1 MVAID
6 ETTVN
11 PNNGVRMKTYEKS
24 MLNSVFYSDKQNR
37 LEDYFKSVT
46 HFFTPEF
53 ISHGDSVL
61 DIGGASGGF
70 LTAINAEVNRIRGT
84 VIDPDPRAV
93 ELGYDAFHEIEFI
106 EGEFPEAVPQYRK
119 FDIVS
124 MQALLPQIPD
134 WKSMLLQMAGVSMKY
149 INVMMIL
156 RLSGTTVVDKDV
168 SYVYYFDTG
177 VRVHQVVHNIYEFV
191 NFLSIGEMRAKKI
204 QIYGYHTPYSG
215 DNFRC
220 LPNSEQVKANAMIE
234 LWDEE
239 ENPFRM
245 GAAHDKG
252 KGNEKYVFYRP
263 EVEIIIDDEKFNFP

>member
-1 MVAID
+1 M
-6 ETTVN
+6 
-11 PNNGVRMKTYEKS
+11 GVRMKAYDKS
-24 MLNSVFYSDKQNR
+24 ILNSVFYSDKQNR

-46 HFFTPEF
+46 HFFTRKFVWP
-53 ISHGDSVL
+53 GDSVL

-70 LTAINAEVNRIRGT
+70 LTAIDAEVDRIRGT
-84 VIDPDPRAV
+84 VVDPDPRAV
-93 ELGYDAFHEIEFI
+93 ALGRDTFPEIEFI
-106 EGEFPEAVPQYRK
+106 LGEFPAAVPIYRK

-134 WKSMLLQMAGVSMKY
+134 WKSMLLQMAGVAKKY

-156 RLSGTTVVDKDV
+156 RLSGTTVVDRDV

-191 NFLSIGEMRAKKI
+191 NFLSIAEMRAKKI

>member
-1 MVAID
+1 M
-6 ETTVN
+6 
-11 PNNGVRMKTYEKS
+11 TYKDS
-24 MLNSVFYSDKQNR
+24 MLNSVFYNEKKRSMG
-37 LEDYFKSVT
+37 DYFKSVT

-70 LTAINAEVNRIRGT
+70 LTAIDAEVNRIRGT
-84 VIDPDPRAV
+84 VIDPDPRSV
-93 ELGYDAFHEIEFI
+93 ELGYDAFHGIEFI
-106 EGEFPEAVPQYRK
+106 EGEFPEAMSSNRK

-134 WKSMLLQMAGVSMKY
+134 WKSMLLQMARVSKKY
-149 INVMMIL
+149 INVLMIL

-177 VRVHQVVHNIYEFV
+177 TRVHQVIHNIYEFI
-191 NFLSIGEMRAKKI
+191 NFLSIAEMRAKKI

-220 LPNSEQVKANAMIE
+220 IPNSEQVKANVMIE

-245 GAAHDKG
+245 GAFHDKG
-252 KGNEKYVFYRP
+252 KVNKGYNFYRP
-263 EVEIIIDDEKFNFP
+263 EIEVVIDDKQFGIYKD